1 MKRRVKRTYNT
12 ANLGMPFEELLEYT
26 NTRYMNYKEA
36 IVWKIPTEFIPLRN
50 AYGQIVSCKVEK
62 KSCSDF
68 MGRYKGLPVAIE
80 AKHTSSDR
88 INYNR
93 VEHHQAT
100 FLEMFQDK
108 GYGFSAVIVSFKME
122 RFFLVPW
129 SFWETAR
136 TAWENRDNLKSRKA
150 KKVLVEEYG
159 VSWETNGMA
168 SVSADE
174 LPKEFEVKTDHKYGL
189 PYLTKIEEY
198 YKKSTRRKETSH
210 G

>member
-1 MKRRVKRTYNT
+1 MKRRTRKTYNT
-12 ANLGMPFEELLEYT
+12 YSTANRGMHFEELLEYT
-26 NTRYMNYKEA
+26 NTRYMNNKEA

-93 VEHHQAT
+93 VEYHQAT

-108 GYGFSAVIVSFKME
+108 GYGFSAVILSFKME
-122 RFFLVPW
+122 RFFFVPW
-129 SFWETAR
+129 PFWCAAR
-136 TAWENRDNLKSRKA
+136 NAWENRTDQKSRKA
-150 KKVLVEEYG
+150 EKVTVNCYG
-159 VSWETNGMA
+159 ITCKTNGMA
-168 SVSADE
+168 SISADE
-174 LPKEFEVKTDHKYGL
+174 LPKEFEVKTDNRYGL

-198 YKKSTRRKETSH
+198 IKIVSSR
-210 G
+210 